1 MLSDVPCSK
10 ETDRRPSIS
19 QLTRQKRKIEDECLS
34 DAFDTKGVRKDISFQ
49 LYSVSQEYEAQLY
62 INVYSTVLFM
72 TLSTEHQNQK
82 VHVHAT
88 PQEVY
93 TAVSKR
99 LVMYIILYLTVIC
112 ILLCRR
118 KYILA

>member
-1 MLSDVPCSK
+1 MIQARFTCSVW
-10 ETDRRPSIS
+10 PSIS
-19 QLTRQKRKIEDECLS
+19 QLTRQKEDECLS
-34 DAFDTKGVRKDISFQ
+34 DAFDTIGVRKDIPFQ
-49 LYSVSQEYEAQLY
+49 LYSASQEYEAQLY

-88 PQEVY
+88 PQEAY

-99 LVMYIILYLTVIC
+99 LVMYIILYLTVI
-112 ILLCRR
+112 
-118 KYILA
+118 

>member
-1 MLSDVPCSK
+1 MIQARFTCSVW
-10 ETDRRPSIS
+10 PSIS

-49 LYSVSQEYEAQLY
+49 LYSASQECEAQLY

-82 VHVHAT
+82 VHVHVHAT

-93 TAVSKR
+93 TAV
-99 LVMYIILYLTVIC
+99 
-112 ILLCRR
+112 
-118 KYILA
+118 